1 MCLPGYPV
9 KSSEWTVQP
18 RLMARS
24 RRGGGLPYK
33 RVGGDHW
40 KFQKEP
46 IRGSKNL
53 FWERGLK
60 CFSPPQ
66 EVPILKQHIFSWLIF
81 QPSTIK
87 GNVKAPAVDLLRL
100 STLRGTK
107 TNFSTPKRYD
117 KHPPSFLYGSSRPPP
132 GGRVHNITLHCVF
145 LSYQLKF

>member
-1 MCLPGYPV
+1 MKHLHKG
-9 KSSEWTVQP
+9 KEWRVP
-18 RLMARS
+18 
-24 RRGGGLPYK
+24 GGLPYK

-87 GNVKAPAVDLLRL
+87 GNVKAPSVDILRL
-100 STLRGTK
+100 NIPRGTK
-107 TNFSTPKRYD
+107 T
-117 KHPPSFLYGSSRPPP
+117 
-132 GGRVHNITLHCVF
+132 VF
-145 LSYQLKF
+145 LSLKGTLSAFVFFIWKLPPGWVRWGPCKGIFPSLHARLKGKKCLSEKL